1 MRRSKMVQKTVE
13 KTTKAQSGK
22 YLTFK
27 LGDENYGLEIH
38 KVIEIIG
45 MQDVTPVPRTPDHLR
60 GVINL
65 RGIIHPVIDLNKKF
79 DMGMTEQTELTCIIV
94 VTVEREEEKEQMGI
108 IVDAVSEVE
117 DIKEEEI
124 EDTPSLGT
132 DINTDFII
140 GMAKTKD
147 TVKMLLDLQ
156 KILSDQDFNVISK
169 VKDKKESD

>member
-1 MRRSKMVQKTVE
+1 MVQKTAE

-27 LGDENYGLEIH
+27 LGDEAYGLEIN

-45 MQDVTPVPRTPDHLR
+45 MQDITPIPRTPDHLK

-65 RGIIHPVIDLNKKF
+65 RGIIHPFIDLNNKF
-79 DMGMTEQTELTCIIV
+79 GMGMTEETELTCIIV
-94 VTVEREEEKEQMGI
+94 VTVERHENKEQMGI

-117 DIKEEEI
+117 DIKQEEI
-124 EDTPSLGT
+124 ENTPSLGT
-132 DINTDFII
+132 EINTNFIL
-140 GMAKTKD
+140 GMAKTKN

-156 KILSDQDFNVISK
+156 KILSDQDLSVISK
-169 VKDKKESD
+169 VNDQKNN

>member
-1 MRRSKMVQKTVE
+1 MVQKTVE

>member
-1 MRRSKMVQKTVE
+1 MVQKTAE

-27 LGDENYGLEIH
+27 LGDEAYGLEIN

-45 MQDVTPVPRTPDHLR
+45 MQDITPIPRTPDHLK

-65 RGIIHPVIDLNKKF
+65 RGIIHPVIDLNNKF
-79 DMGMTEQTELTCIIV
+79 GMGMTEETELTCIIV
-94 VTVEREEEKEQMGI
+94 VTVERHENKEQMGI

-117 DIKEEEI
+117 DIKQEEI
-124 EDTPSLGT
+124 ENTPSLGT
-132 DINTDFII
+132 EINTNFIL
-140 GMAKTKD
+140 GMAKTKN

-156 KILSDQDFNVISK
+156 KILSDQDLSVISK
-169 VKDKKESD
+169 VNDQKNN

>member
-1 MRRSKMVQKTVE
+1 MVQTDVKQIKE
-13 KTTKAQSGK
+13 ARAGK

-27 LGDENYGLEIH
+27 LGDENYGLEIQ

-45 MQDVTPVPRTPDHLR
+45 MQDITPVPRTPDHLK

-79 DMGMTEQTELTCIIV
+79 GLGMTKETDLTCIIV
-94 VTVEREEEKEQMGI
+94 VSIERDDEKEQMGI

-117 DIKEEEI
+117 EIKAAEI
-124 EDTPSLGT
+124 ENTPSLGNQ
-132 DINTDFII
+132 INTDFIL

-156 KILSDQDFNVISK
+156 KVLSDRDLDMISK
-169 VKDKKESD
+169 VNNNKNN

>member
-1 MRRSKMVQKTVE
+1 MRRSKMVQKTLE

-27 LGDENYGLEIH
+27 LGNENYGLEIH

-45 MQDVTPVPRTPDHLR
+45 MQDITPVPRTPDHLK

-79 DMGMTEQTELTCIIV
+79 GMGMTEETELTCIIV
-94 VTVEREEEKEQMGI
+94 VTVERDEDKEQMGI
-108 IVDAVSEVE
+108 IVDGVSEVE

-124 EDTPSLGT
+124 ENTPSLGT
-132 DINTDFII
+132 DINTDFIL

-156 KILSDQDFNVISK
+156 KILCEQDLSMISK
-169 VKDKKESD
+169 VNDQKNN

>member
-1 MRRSKMVQKTVE
+1 MVQKTAE

-45 MQDVTPVPRTPDHLR
+45 MQDITPVPRTPDHLK

-65 RGIIHPVIDLNKKF
+65 RGIIHPFIDLNNKF
-79 DMGMTEQTELTCIIV
+79 GMGMTEETELTCIIV
-94 VTVEREEEKEQMGI
+94 VTVERHENKEQMGI

-117 DIKEEEI
+117 DIKQEEI
-124 EDTPSLGT
+124 ENTPSLGT
-132 DINTDFII
+132 EINTNFIL
-140 GMAKTKD
+140 GMAKTKN

-156 KILSDQDFNVISK
+156 KILSDQDLSVISK
-169 VKDKKESD
+169 VNDQKNN